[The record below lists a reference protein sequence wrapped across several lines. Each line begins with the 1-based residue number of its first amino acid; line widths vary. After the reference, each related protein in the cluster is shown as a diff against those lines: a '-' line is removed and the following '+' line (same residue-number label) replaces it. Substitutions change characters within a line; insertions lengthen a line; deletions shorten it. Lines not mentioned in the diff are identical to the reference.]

1 MNIEISDIK
10 VNIKK
15 NGPLLFHISSLSFK
29 EGEKILIKG
38 ASGKGKTT
46 FLHLLAGLFL
56 PDQGTISIGSK
67 AITELTDSERSLFRR
82 QHIGMIFQKLNLLD
96 HLTALENV
104 ELGLFEK
111 KSNEKTYRALA
122 SVGLKNRE
130 HDKTAI
136 MSLGE
141 QQRVAIARALVGN
154 YKIVLADEPT
164 SSLDEKNALEV
175 TRLLIESCAQK
186 TLIVVSHDQRIEKFF
201 DRVLDFSLDFLE
213 VSR

>member
-1 MNIEISDIK
+1 MNIEVTDIA
-10 VNIKK
+10 VSIK
-15 NGPLLFHISSLSFK
+15 NHNQVLFKIPSLSFK

-56 PDQGTISIGSK
+56 PDQGSVKIGTHK
-67 AITELTDSERSLFRR
+67 ITELNDSERSVFRR

-96 HLTALENV
+96 HLTAYENV
-104 ELGLFEK
+104 ELSLINKNSSEK
-111 KSNEKTYRALA
+111 IIKALNA
-122 SVGLKNRE
+122 VGLSNRE
-130 HDKTAI
+130 NDKTSV

-141 QQRVAIARALVGN
+141 QQRIAIARALVGD

-164 SSLDEKNALEV
+164 SSLDEKNAFEI
-175 TRLLIESCAQK
+175 TQLLINSCSGK

-201 DRVLDFSLDFLE
+201 DRILDFSE
-213 VSR
+213 VIR